1 MRRPSKE
8 WRRPGWYREDEPDQQ
23 AAGGAQMDTGQYE
36 VRFAGTVDYIDRS
49 AALSSRTPV
58 TCRECNART
67 GLTLTARGEE
77 TAIICE
83 AGHTTTD
90 WRLTREAVQAV
101 AARAAEAGVD
111 VVPANAEVW
120 VKVRTETGILPEY
133 EDIA

>member
-1 MRRPSKE
+1 MHHGRLPLQPLQAERADVV
-8 WRRPGWYREDEPDQQ
+8 DE
-23 AAGGAQMDTGQYE
+23 
-36 VRFAGTVDYIDRS
+36 V
-49 AALSSRTPV
+49 L
-58 TCRECNART
+58 AR
-67 GLTLTARGEE
+67 EE

-120 VKVRTETGILPEY
+120 VKVRTETGIFPEY